1 MYRLNRR
8 VLLSLCLLLA
18 SGYAASV
25 EHEKQAAQGTNADQS
40 LTTRV
45 EDALRADPAL
55 KAANNVSVEASEGE
69 VTLSG
74 SVENTAQAERV
85 VQVVRKVTGVKY
97 VKDKMIRET
106 TTGMPASPHQSTT
119 VDAPLKGKEESKGSV
134 R

>member
-1 MYRLNRR
+1 MYRLNCR
-8 VLLSLCLLLA
+8 VLLSLCLLA
-18 SGYAASV
+18 SSYAASV

-45 EDALRADPAL
+45 EAVLRADPAL

-85 VQVVRKVTGVKY
+85 VQVVRKVQ
-97 VKDKMIRET
+97 
-106 TTGMPASPHQSTT
+106 A
-119 VDAPLKGKEESKGSV
+119 
-134 R
+134 